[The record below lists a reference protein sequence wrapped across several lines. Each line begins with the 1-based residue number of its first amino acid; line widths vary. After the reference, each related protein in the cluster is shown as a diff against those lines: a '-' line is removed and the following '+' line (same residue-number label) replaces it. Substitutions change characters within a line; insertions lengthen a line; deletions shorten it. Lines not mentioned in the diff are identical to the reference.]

1 MIMKRTGFVTASVG
15 MLLALLTGA
24 AFVQAQSDTNRLTVP
39 FSDPS
44 RPGTVNV
51 SVFQGGIT
59 VRASTGRDVIVTSDG
74 ARVSNAR
81 DQPAGKGAG
90 LRRLSQPAGLAVTEE
105 NNVMTISSG
114 RLTGGSDVELQ
125 VPARTNLKLSTVNG
139 DQILVERIEG
149 DIEVTAVNGSIM
161 LTDVSGAAVVHS
173 TNGEVKVTL
182 RQLTPQ
188 KPMSFTSFN
197 GDVDVTLPA
206 NTKANL
212 KMRTDHGEVLTDF
225 DVQIQQRPAT
235 TSTSPPG
242 AGFVFPPFP
251 PLPPLPPLPP
261 GADSNERQRQAE
273 RVRQLAERQRQA
285 AERQRQGRDGRGGTR
300 IELDSSIYGTIN
312 GGGPEFELRTFNG
325 NIYLRKGK

>member
-1 MIMKRTGFVTASVG
+1 
-15 MLLALLTGA
+15 
-24 AFVQAQSDTNRLTVP
+24 
-39 FSDPS
+39 
-44 RPGTVNV
+44 
-51 SVFQGGIT
+51 
-59 VRASTGRDVIVTSDG
+59 
-74 ARVSNAR
+74 
-81 DQPAGKGAG
+81 
-90 LRRLSQPAGLAVTEE
+90 
-105 NNVMTISSG
+105 
-114 RLTGGSDVELQ
+114 VELQ

-197 GDVDVTLPA
+197 GDVDVTLPT

-235 TSTSPPG
+235 TSTAFPG
-242 AGFVFPPFP
+242 VGFAP
-251 PLPPLPPLPP
+251 PLPPLPPLSPLPP
-261 GADSNERQRQAE
+261 GADSSERQRQAE
-273 RVRQLAERQRQA
+273 ERQRQA
-285 AERQRQGRDGRGGTR
+285 AERQRQAVERQRQRGGRGGTR

>member
-1 MIMKRTGFVTASVG
+1 MKRTGFVTALGG
-15 MLLALLTGA
+15 MLLTVLSGVAI
-24 AFVQAQSDTNRLTVP
+24 VQAQSDSNTNRLTVP

-59 VRASTGRDVIVTSDG
+59 VRASTGRDVIVTSGDQ
-74 ARVSNAR
+74 RVSNSR
-81 DQPAGKGAG
+81 DQPSGKGAG

-161 LTDVSGAAVVHS
+161 LTDVAGAAVVHS

-182 RQLTPQ
+182 RQVTPQ

-197 GDVDVTLPA
+197 GDVDVTLPP

-235 TSTSPPG
+235 STSSPG
-242 AGFVFPPFP
+242 TAFPPFP

-261 GADSNERQRQAE
+261 VAPGADSTERQ
-273 RVRQLAERQRQA
+273 AERQRQA
-285 AERQRQGRDGRGGTR
+285 AERQRQAAERQRQARDGKVGTR
-300 IELDSSIYGTIN
+300 IELDSSIYGSVN